1 MASLQELAALEAEAE
16 AQALQEQQ
24 RRSAPAPPRDGAHS
38 HGSDSVSL
46 HDNVS
51 QAEHAMVSHCC
62 ACESRH
68 LLQALGRREYAR
80 SKSCTLFSGLQSPL
94 APGLEGLRSVQL
106 LRIGC
111 SM

>member
-24 RRSAPAPPRDGAHS
+24 RRSAPAAGGGGAP
-38 HGSDSVSL
+38 
-46 HDNVS
+46 
-51 QAEHAMVSHCC
+51 AA
-62 ACESRH
+62 
-68 LLQALGRREYAR
+68 GRAAGGGHF
-80 SKSCTLFSGLQSPL
+80 KSCTLFSGLQRPL
-94 APGLEGLRSVQL
+94 ASGLEGLRSVQL